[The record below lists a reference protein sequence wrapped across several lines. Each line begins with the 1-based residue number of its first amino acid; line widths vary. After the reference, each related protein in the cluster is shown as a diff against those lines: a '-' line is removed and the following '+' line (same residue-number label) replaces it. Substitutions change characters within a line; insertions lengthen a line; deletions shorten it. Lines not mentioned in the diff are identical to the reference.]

1 MARANVRKA
10 ATTMTRRGQVIAIR
24 AICFSNVCSSVRTNL
39 IRSANCRSL
48 WDTVKAGGLF
58 NHGMWPRSHC
68 TRRCRPTAFAGHH
81 RRWRSYSKG
90 SDSSERYSRSSPG
103 GALSCMWI
111 RRWLTLEEALNMLQR
126 WCVERRR
133 RKPNWR
139 AAIGT
144 PPEGLGKMD
153 VSCTSWLLRTRP
165 RSAAAVGGVRRVQTA
180 RRPLGAARAQPRTGI
195 A

>member
-1 MARANVRKA
+1 
-10 ATTMTRRGQVIAIR
+10 
-24 AICFSNVCSSVRTNL
+24 
-39 IRSANCRSL
+39 
-48 WDTVKAGGLF
+48 
-58 NHGMWPRSHC
+58 MWPRSHC

-103 GALSCMWI
+103 RALSCMWI

-195 A
+195 ACAALHIGPQRVALETAASTSRGQWRQGRDVRRGDLRDRRLTVGTRLSV

>member
-1 MARANVRKA
+1 
-10 ATTMTRRGQVIAIR
+10 
-24 AICFSNVCSSVRTNL
+24 
-39 IRSANCRSL
+39 
-48 WDTVKAGGLF
+48 VKDGGLF

-103 GALSCMWI
+103 RALSCMWI

-144 PPEGLGKMD
+144 PPEGLGQD
-153 VSCTSWLLRTRP
+153 GCFVHELVIEDSPPICRRCGRRSARSNGPTAIGCCP
-165 RSAAAVGGVRRVQTA
+165 RSASNWHRLMRLCTSA
-180 RRPLGAARAQPRTGI
+180 RSASRSKPQPRPHEGNGDKAVTSAAAI
-195 A
+195 FEIVD

>member
-1 MARANVRKA
+1 
-10 ATTMTRRGQVIAIR
+10 
-24 AICFSNVCSSVRTNL
+24 
-39 IRSANCRSL
+39 
-48 WDTVKAGGLF
+48 
-58 NHGMWPRSHC
+58 MWPRSHC
-68 TRRCRPTAFAGHH
+68 TRCCRPAAFAGDYG
-81 RRWRSYSKG
+81 RWRSSTKG

-165 RSAAAVGGVRRVQTA
+165 ICRRCGRRSARSNGPTAIGCCPRSASNWHRLMRLCTSARSASRSKPQPRPHEGNGDKAVTSAAAIFEIVD
-180 RRPLGAARAQPRTGI
+180 
-195 A
+195 